1 MILDAW
7 GNSGV
12 PHVNIDGTV
21 TISEV
26 LSYGNDPS
34 QLPLEF
40 SLDRVHPN
48 PFNPTTSISF
58 SVPEENHDPVF
69 IRVFNLNGG
78 LVATLI
84 NQSVLTPG
92 NHVIMWDASYVGSG
106 IYFVEFIAGNT
117 RKIQKITLL
126 K

>member
-1 MILDAW
+1 
-7 GNSGV
+7 
-12 PHVNIDGTV
+12 VNVDGTV

-26 LSYGNDPS
+26 LSSENDPS

-58 SVPEENHDPVF
+58 SVPEENHDSIF
-69 IRVFNLNGG
+69 IRIFNLNGG
-78 LVATLI
+78 LVETLV
-84 NQSVLTPG
+84 NQSVFAPG
-92 NHVIMWDASYVGSG
+92 NHILMWDASYVGSG
-106 IYFVEFIAGNT
+106 IYFVEFIAGTT
-117 RKIQKITLL
+117 RKIQKITML

>member
-1 MILDAW
+1 M
-7 GNSGV
+7 NV
-12 PHVNIDGTV
+12 DGTV
-21 TISEV
+21 TISEA
-26 LSYGNDPS
+26 LSSKNDPS

-48 PFNPTTSISF
+48 PFNPTLSISF
-58 SVPEENHDPVF
+58 SVPEQNHDPVF

-92 NHVIMWDASYVGSG
+92 KHVIMWDASYAGSG
-106 IYFVEFIAGNT
+106 IYFVEFIAGT
-117 RKIQKITLL
+117 IRKIQKITML

>member
-1 MILDAW
+1 MDKYKNILLLIQIK
-7 GNSGV
+7 SLLKE
-12 PHVNIDGTV
+12 ILF
-21 TISEV
+21 S
-26 LSYGNDPS
+26 GNDANY
-34 QLPLEF
+34 LPLEY

-48 PFNPTTSISF
+48 PFNSTTSISF

-92 NHVIMWDASYVGSG
+92 KHVIMWDARYAGSG
-106 IYFVEFIAGNT
+106 IYFIESISGNI
-117 RKIQKITLL
+117 RKIQKITIL